1 VSSRFETLVVLDRAG
16 GRPFVVN
23 YQYYLSGQVNLR
35 TRRSRVEAQ
44 VLRTEYKYPR
54 NYEPCVTW
62 IRMGYSVLID
72 DGACLQT
79 V

>member
-44 VLRTEYKYPR
+44 VLRTEYKYPSELR
-54 NYEPCVTW
+54 TLCDVDPY
-62 IRMGYSVLID
+62 GVLRTD
-72 DGACLQT
+72 
-79 V
+79 